1 MDILYISSVPSP
13 EEFDRIKTKV
23 KPNILLTTY
32 GMNESGFKFHTLIM
46 DGLRQNGVNTV
57 SLVGRSVS
65 RGTHSGLFWKKRV
78 QKEEGVEHRHL
89 SLINFP
95 LLKHLWLGLAFF
107 FQTLGWQIKNR
118 GKEKGMIIDA
128 SYVSVIPFVLL
139 ASLGFKCKKTAIY
152 CDIYD
157 YMADVEDAFENKE
170 VSFVK
175 RVAKKIIKKC
185 YAKLDGY
192 VFLTEQ
198 MDTVI
203 NPTHKPYIVMEGLVD
218 IHMQTRPN
226 ELENKAEG
234 KVVMYA
240 GAIRAQYGVKNLVE
254 GFMDYDNPDARL
266 WIFGDGD
273 YKDALKDVHERDRR
287 ITFFGA
293 VPLKTVIEKEFE
305 ATLMVN
311 PRPVDKE
318 FTKYSFPSKNMEYM
332 VSGTPILT
340 TRLPGM
346 PAEYYDYIYT
356 IDGNDKADIT
366 AALQTTLAHSPE
378 ELLAMG
384 KKSKE
389 FVLTHKNNVH
399 QAARIMALLE
409 AKE

>member
-32 GMNESGFKFHTLIM
+32 GMNELGFKFHTLIM
-46 DGLRQNGVNTV
+46 DGLRQNGANTV

-107 FQTLGWQIKNR
+107 FHTLGWQIKHR
-118 GKEKGMIIDA
+118 GKERGIIMDA
-128 SYVSVIPFVLL
+128 SYVSVLPFVLL
-139 ASLGFKCKKTAIY
+139 ASLGCKCKKTAIY

-175 RVAKKIIKKC
+175 RVAKKVIKKC
-185 YAKLDGY
+185 YRALDGY

-198 MDTVI
+198 MDAVI
-203 NPTHKPYIVMEGLVD
+203 NPAHKPYIVMEGLVD

-273 YKDALKDVHERDRR
+273 YKDALKDVHQRDER

-305 ATLMVN
+305 ASLMIN

-332 VSGTPILT
+332 ASGTPVLT

-346 PAEYYDYIYT
+346 PREYEEFVYLISQENA
-356 IDGNDKADIT
+356 G
-366 AALQTTLAHSPE
+366 ALAQDLREILCKPRE
-378 ELLAMG
+378 ELFAFG
-384 KKSKE
+384 QRAKA
-389 FVLTHKNNVH
+389 FVLENKNNVK
-399 QAARIMALLE
+399 QGERICHFLS
-409 AKE
+409 KS

>member
-1 MDILYISSVPSP
+1 MDILYISSVPSQ

-46 DGLRQNGVNTV
+46 DGLRRNGADTV

-65 RGTHSGLFWKKRV
+65 RSTHSGLFWKKRV
-78 QKEEGVEHRHL
+78 QKEAGVEHRHL
-89 SLINFP
+89 SLINLP

-107 FQTLGWQIKNR
+107 FHTLAWQIQHR
-118 GKEKGMIIDA
+118 GKERGMIIDA
-128 SYVSVIPFVLL
+128 AYVSVLPFVLL
-139 ASLGFKCKKTAIY
+139 ASLGCKCKKTAIF

-157 YMADVEDAFENKE
+157 YMADVADARENEKI
-170 VSFVK
+170 SLVK
-175 RVAKKIIKKC
+175 RLAKKITAKC
-185 YAKLDGY
+185 YRSLDGY

-198 MDTVI
+198 MDEVI

-218 IHMQTRPN
+218 INMQTRPN

-254 GFMDYDNPDARL
+254 GFMDYEDADARL

-273 YKDALKDVHERDRR
+273 YKAELADIHEKDER
-287 ITFFGA
+287 ITFYGA

-346 PAEYYDYIYT
+346 PAEYYAHIYT
-356 IDGNDKADIT
+356 IDGNDKEAIT
-366 AALQTTLAHSPE
+366 RALQQTLSHTPQA
-378 ELLAMG
+378 LLDKG
-384 KKSKE
+384 KSAKE
-389 FVLTHKNNVH
+389 FVLTNKNNVH
-399 QAARIMALLE
+399 QAARILALLE
-409 AKE
+409 EK